1 MGLACNG
8 AARPASHPGMSGA
21 FTLANMAKTTARP
34 RPPHGVSF
42 GDAFRVWLRV
52 AALSFGGPAGQI
64 AVMHRIVVEEKR
76 WIGEARF
83 LHALGYCTVL
93 PGPEAQQLA
102 TYIGWLM
109 HRTAG
114 GVMAGALFVLPGFV
128 SILALSLV
136 YAAYGSVGAVA
147 AVFFGLKAAVLA
159 VVLQAVLRV
168 GRRALRNRAMVALA
182 ALAFA
187 ALFLFAVPFPLVVL
201 AAGLA
206 GFAGARM
213 GLSAFAAEGGQGDA
227 GGAAGSG
234 PALLDAAYG
243 DGLPD
248 YLRPTAGGAL
258 RAGAVWLAL
267 WLVPVACVLLALGA
281 DSTFGRIAVFFSQMA
296 VVTFGGAYA
305 VLAYVAQQ
313 AVEGYGWLR
322 PGEMLDGLG
331 MAETTPGP
339 LIMVLEFV
347 GFMAAYRD
355 PGALTPW
362 VAGTLGAALATWV
375 TFVPCFLWI
384 FLGAPLIEALRGNR
398 ALNAA
403 LAAITAAVVGVILNL
418 AIWFALH
425 TLFRAQAPVRGFGL
439 SFDLPVPGSLDPWA
453 AALSVAAAL
462 ALLRF
467 NAGVI
472 PTLAGCALA
481 GVVLHF
487 AGAV

>member
-1 MGLACNG
+1 
-8 AARPASHPGMSGA
+8 MSGISA
-21 FTLANMAKTTARP
+21 AAKITVRTRP
-34 RPPHGVSF
+34 LHGVSF

-64 AVMHRIVVEEKR
+64 AVMHRIIVEEKR

-168 GRRALRNRAMVALA
+168 GRKALRNRTMAALA

-187 ALFLFAVPFPLVVL
+187 ALFLFAVPFPVVVL
-201 AAGLA
+201 AAGVA
-206 GFAGARM
+206 GFVGTRM
-213 GLSAFAAEGGQGDA
+213 GLPAFAAA
-227 GGAAGSG
+227 GGGHGGSRG
-234 PALLDAAYG
+234 EADGSAPALLDAAYG
-243 DGLPD
+243 EGLPD
-248 YLRPTAGGAL
+248 YARPTVSGAM
-258 RAGAVWLAL
+258 RAGAIWLTL
-267 WLVPVACVLLALGA
+267 WLVPVACVLLALGG

-355 PGALTPW
+355 PGLLTPW

-384 FLGAPLIEALRGNR
+384 FLGAPFIEVLRGNR
-398 ALNAA
+398 SLNAA
-403 LAAITAAVVGVILNL
+403 LTAITAAVMGVILNL
-418 AIWFALH
+418 AVWFALH
-425 TLFRAQAPVRGFGL
+425 SLFRAQVPVHEFGL
-439 SFDLPVPGSLDPWA
+439 SFDLPMLSSLDPWA
-453 AALSVAAAL
+453 AALSLAAAL

-467 NAGVI
+467 KAGVI

-481 GVVLHF
+481 GVVLHL